1 VHENV
6 FNRFP
11 DADISASIV
20 WIPIL
25 ENDSLEAAA
34 PSVRFLS
41 DKRIQHFYDQD
52 QIVGKKIANS
62 VGWAGN
68 VAWDIYLFY
77 APNIDWTDLPP
88 KPNHWMHQLTDDW
101 AKNDHYR
108 TGDDLKNEL
117 LLSMEKLLNS

>member
-1 VHENV
+1 MHENV

-25 ENDSLEAAA
+25 DNDSLEAAI
-34 PSVRFLS
+34 PFVNFLS
-41 DKRIQHFYDQD
+41 DRRIQHFYDQD

-62 VGWAGN
+62 VGWTGN
-68 VAWDIYLFY
+68 IAWDIYLFY
-77 APNIDWTDLPP
+77 APDVDLTDLPP
-88 KPNHWMHQLTDDW
+88 KPNYWMHQLTDDW

-108 TGDDLKNEL
+108 TGNDLKNEL
-117 LLSMEKLLNS
+117 LISMEKLLSC